1 VKHLLWLQNNIIL
14 RHFTP
19 YTSSFNPINGALA
32 RRIALMPM
40 SKKSKPGQPGTK
52 RLFTQCGERLVCLRY
67 RYDAEQHK
75 RFKTIELIVEES
87 LWQPLA
93 KAIPDEEIV

>member
-1 VKHLLWLQNNIIL
+1 
-14 RHFTP
+14 
-19 YTSSFNPINGALA
+19 
-32 RRIALMPM
+32 
-40 SKKSKPGQPGTK
+40 
-52 RLFTQCGERLVCLRY
+52 LRY

-75 RFKTIELIVEES
+75 RFKTVELIVEES